1 MTNSHGSLKVSKKVF
16 ENVLSLKSTLTRKF
30 AQLHRSFTRSDTQTV
45 RAERSGMKMMTE
57 V

>member
-1 MTNSHGSLKVSKKVF
+1 MTNSHGSLKVSKKAF
-16 ENVLSLKSTLTRKF
+16 ENVPSLKSTLTRKF
-30 AQLHRSFTRSDTQTV
+30 AQLHQSFTRSDTQTV